1 MSATMQWI
9 LRVPPHWLVAIV
21 KWCRVYGEWGTDPDT
36 VFRSH
41 NSLKKAQ
48 LTRFF
53 KWRPQRKD
61 GKPSA
66 FLNAV
71 SKGIFPQQDEHIT
84 MNSRFQ
90 DPDIEWTKTKETWKS
105 GFDSKAVLHLQMNLF
120 WIIHQVSKNS
130 HLKLFKK
137 KKIHCK
143 IQSVKKSSDVP
154 RYWRR
159 WLLKKVSDLFGW
171 ARKRIPA
178 LLGEHHKDF
187 LAFRSLKF
195 KDISLRQK
203 YEGWD
208 SCHRSASE
216 KIVPR
221 SKYVKERTKAQ
232 SLDGLRSPE
241 IHRDAH
247 SSNPF

>member
-1 MSATMQWI
+1 MKYFNPFGIWVPLCSEYRCGI

-90 DPDIEWTKTKETWKS
+90 DPDFEWTKTKETWKS
-105 GFDSKAVLHLQMNLF
+105 ASDSKVVLHLQMNLF

-137 KKIHCK
+137 KKRYI
-143 IQSVKKSSDVP
+143 VKYKAS
-154 RYWRR
+154 
-159 WLLKKVSDLFGW
+159 
-171 ARKRIPA
+171 RKA
-178 LLGEHHKDF
+178 VMF
-187 LAFRSLKF
+187 L
-195 KDISLRQK
+195 DIGGGG
-203 YEGWD
+203 Y
-208 SCHRSASE
+208 
-216 KIVPR
+216 
-221 SKYVKERTKAQ
+221 
-232 SLDGLRSPE
+232 
-241 IHRDAH
+241 
-247 SSNPF
+247 